1 MKPSSPDRQRPNN
14 KKINLTKNA
23 FGRYQVID
31 RLIRNPYRKYP
42 TMEEI
47 IEACDVKLG
56 YKPAQETIQKDISN
70 MKLEPPVGL
79 GAPIRFSRLHFG
91 YEYTD
96 PNYTLMGV
104 SLHENEIATI
114 EKAIDLIRAIGGS
127 RISDKFNHAMQKLLS
142 ATYEKEPETASIPVL
157 QTMIPPVSRGLEHFD
172 LYYQACK
179 DCIPISFIHFSYQKR
194 TFKHVII
201 HPFLLKEFDN
211 RWYLIGYSE
220 NHGEVRTFGIDRISD
235 PELLVREFEHM
246 KQETRFEYLNDV
258 YGVFPMKDRKKTEIT
273 IYANELSTHFFHAY
287 PLHESQNMQKNSEGD
302 SIITFQLIPSI
313 ELARYL
319 LAQGSNVEILSPQ
332 WFKEET
338 EKLKS

>member
-1 MKPSSPDRQRPNN
+1 
-14 KKINLTKNA
+14 
-23 FGRYQVID
+23 
-31 RLIRNPYRKYP
+31 
-42 TMEEI
+42 
-47 IEACDVKLG
+47 
-56 YKPAQETIQKDISN
+56 
-70 MKLEPPVGL
+70 
-79 GAPIRFSRLHFG
+79 
-91 YEYTD
+91 
-96 PNYTLMGV
+96 
-104 SLHENEIATI
+104 
-114 EKAIDLIRAIGGS
+114 
-127 RISDKFNHAMQKLLS
+127 
-142 ATYEKEPETASIPVL
+142 
-157 QTMIPPVSRGLEHFD
+157 
-172 LYYQACK
+172 
-179 DCIPISFIHFSYQKR
+179 
-194 TFKHVII
+194 
-201 HPFLLKEFDN
+201 LKEFDN

-246 KQETRFEYLNDV
+246 KHETRFEYLNDV